1 MAADTAGANLEA
13 IIGLNLGKE
22 TQTAECSTARQPKI
36 PGGYDPNKIL
46 ELPHKKIFCTA

>member
-22 TQTAECSTARQPKI
+22 TQTAECSTVWQANNPV
-36 PGGYDPNKIL
+36 GNDPNKIL
-46 ELPHKKIFCTA
+46 KAVFKKIFCTA